1 MTEVGG
7 RKTSGIVLANFYF
20 WYFAFIGVFG
30 TYFALYLQSLGFAAA
45 QIALLMSLQQFV
57 RIVSPFMWGWIADH
71 LHRRVPVIRA
81 TLVLAL
87 LSFSMLLLFRAW
99 VPMLV
104 VFVLMFTFWSAAL
117 PLFEAI
123 VIGAAEGDAGRY
135 ARIRLWGSVGF
146 IVAVLL
152 AGSLLDHFDIGILLW
167 GIIALLVAAVVSSF
181 LFNDKVSAA
190 ASQTPAESLLPILR
204 QPPVLALFAA
214 CFLMMAS
221 QSATFIFYSIYMVD
235 SGHSKSA
242 VGILWSMGVIA
253 EICIFLTLPKINA
266 HFTPLQLFTFS
277 YVVTVLRYL
286 LVGWFPELFAVQAVA
301 QTMHAFTFG
310 TWHAAAMAMLH
321 RLFPGRLA
329 TRGQALYTSFSFGL
343 GGAIGGVGAGLV
355 WESAGPAWTFTIMA
369 AIALAG
375 GWVSWRYM
383 RSMVNVSAER

>member
-1 MTEVGG
+1 M
-7 RKTSGIVLANFYF
+7 LANFYF

-71 LHRRVPVIRA
+71 LHRRVPVIRV
-81 TLVLAL
+81 TLMLAL
-87 LSFSMLLLFRAW
+87 VSFSMLLLFRAW

-104 VFVLMFTFWSAAL
+104 IFVLMFTFWSAAL

-123 VIGAAEGDAGRY
+123 VIGAADGDAGRY

-146 IVAVLL
+146 IVAVLV
-152 AGSLLDHFDIGILLW
+152 AGSLLDHFDIGVLLW
-167 GIIALLVAAVVSSF
+167 GILVLLAVAAISSF
-181 LFNDKVSAA
+181 LFNDKVLSA
-190 ASQTPAESLLPILR
+190 ASQTPADSLLPILR

-214 CFLMMAS
+214 CFLMMAA

-242 VGILWSMGVIA
+242 VGILWSLGVIA
-253 EICIFLTLPKINA
+253 EIGIFLALPKINA
-266 HFTPLQLFTFS
+266 HFTPLQLFSFS
-277 YVVTVLRYL
+277 YAMTVLRYL
-286 LVGWFPELFAVQAVA
+286 LVGWFPEQFTVQALA

-343 GGAIGGVGAGLV
+343 GGAIGGVGAGLA
-355 WESAGPAWTFTIMA
+355 WGSAGPAWTFTIMA
-369 AIALAG
+369 VIALLG

-383 RSMVNVSAER
+383 RSMADVAAER